1 VSETACETTPIG
13 NRPTQPQHPLLTSAT
28 RHGKLTPDLLRRR
41 ATSDIDRSTRRSL
54 RSGADTPHQ
63 DQVLKQALSTVKAFL
78 AYCSHEDITLI
89 ALAQAAKTLR
99 PPASPRRP
107 IEYLAES
114 ETRAVLSAFDG
125 TMAKSRRN
133 RMLLI
138 LLYDTAARVVPDTR

>member
-1 VSETACETTPIG
+1 
-13 NRPTQPQHPLLTSAT
+13 
-28 RHGKLTPDLLRRR
+28 
-41 ATSDIDRSTRRSL
+41 
-54 RSGADTPHQ
+54 
-63 DQVLKQALSTVKAFL
+63 L